1 MVKNNNLQQRIEYID
16 ICKALAIFAMV
27 FCHIGLRLSSSN
39 ADLARWIHLWHMPIF
54 FILSGLVL
62 NPLKW
67 LGWDKYQ
74 KFAVSRFKSILIPY
88 LFWGFICNCYLY
100 IVSNYLMKSSNALTL
115 NDFVCTSFDFNTDT
129 ISAFRWFL
137 PAIFLTEIIFVA
149 VSNIIGI
156 KKYLAPLYIMVAIWG
171 GYLVEY
177 KLMPTVPFALNVI
190 PFTLGFY
197 AVGFLFKDYIL
208 RFSFRHKVT
217 IFFIG
222 AFICIWYF
230 CPIDVNV
237 RTSYYHPLYL
247 SWFLCIAICLS
258 IIFIVKYFEG
268 FIMSSI
274 LFSSIRFLGRNT
286 LLIYLLHY
294 EVLRIIPWKIFVIEN
309 SFELT
314 IMQAVS
320 TFGVLFVLSFAIRFI
335 NKYLAWSLGK
345 F

>member
-1 MVKNNNLQQRIEYID
+1 M
-16 ICKALAIFAMV
+16 
-27 FCHIGLRLSSSN
+27 G
-39 ADLARWIHLWHMPIF
+39 
-54 FILSGLVL
+54 
-62 NPLKW
+62 
-67 LGWDKYQ
+67 
-74 KFAVSRFKSILIPY
+74 
-88 LFWGFICNCYLY
+88 
-100 IVSNYLMKSSNALTL
+100 
-115 NDFVCTSFDFNTDT
+115 
-129 ISAFRWFL
+129 
-137 PAIFLTEIIFVA
+137 
-149 VSNIIGI
+149 
-156 KKYLAPLYIMVAIWG
+156 G

-217 IFFIG
+217 LFFIG